1 MRTFLTLCLGIV
13 GLAVC
18 GCSSG
23 GGGGTQASEST
34 ASGSGAAGA
43 QRLTIAVI
51 PKGSTHEYWKSV
63 HEGADKAAAELGN
76 VDIKWKGP
84 VLESDKDSQIKVVD
98 DFTSAQV
105 NGMVL
110 APLDDHALAGPVAD
124 AAKAGIPVA
133 IIDSGLQGTGYVS
146 FIATD
151 NFKGGQ
157 MAGAELA
164 KELNGKGKVIM
175 LRYEVGSASTD
186 AREKGFMD
194 VMSKNPG
201 IQVVSQDQY
210 GGATSESAES
220 KSENL
225 LATHKKGDGLDI
237 DGIYTP
243 NESTTYGMLLTL
255 QGAGVA
261 GKVHFVG
268 FDASPVIIDAVGKGL
283 INAVVV
289 QNPRKMGY
297 LGVKAVVDAINKKPV
312 EKQVD
317 TGATLVTK
325 DNLTKPD
332 IQELIAPPKE

>member
-1 MRTFLTLCLGIV
+1 MRTVITLCLAVV
-13 GLAVC
+13 GLAVGGC
-18 GCSSG
+18 GSN
-23 GGGGTQASEST
+23 
-34 ASGSGAAGA
+34 SGSENQAG
-43 QRLTIAVI
+43 QKPGSPPRLTIAVI

-63 HEGADKAAAELGN
+63 HEGAQKAADELGN

-84 VLESDKDSQIKVVD
+84 VVENDKESQIKMVE

-110 APLDDHALAGPVAD
+110 APLDDHALAKPVED

-151 NFKGGQ
+151 NYKGGQ
-157 MAGAELA
+157 MAGDELA
-164 KELNGKGKVIM
+164 KELNGKGRVIM

-186 AREKGFMD
+186 QREKGFLD
-194 VMSKNPG
+194 AIKKTPG

-210 GGATSESAES
+210 GGATVESAQ
-220 KSENL
+220 KASENL
-225 LATHKKGDGLDI
+225 LAPHKQGDHLDV

-243 NESTTYGMLLTL
+243 NESTCYGMLRTL
-255 QGAGVA
+255 QSAGLA
-261 GKVHFVG
+261 GKVRFVG
-268 FDASPVIIDAVGKGL
+268 FDSSKPLIDAIAAGQL
-283 INAVVV
+283 NAVVV

-297 LGVKAVVDAINKKPV
+297 LGVKAVVDAINKKSV
-312 EKQVD
+312 DKQVD

-325 DNLTKPD
+325 ANLNSPD
-332 IQELIAPPKE
+332 IQTLIAPPKDIQ